1 MTLDTINPYL
11 GSIDKLLSTTRDD
24 KGKEYVQPALKN
36 LGSVAIPLIRE
47 VIAPASFRNADPE
60 ITDILDLDGTRR
72 VRAVANKFKYGERS
86 RGLQVLRYFGA
97 GGSKPQNR
105 TAFESGD
112 RPSAAYDLNTIVFGD
127 SAEKVMS
134 RGKSAILP
142 VKAAAQYSDAVSVQP
157 YTNCVD
163 TSFHNRAAEDGTLFD
178 AEKKESSSNIFER
191 HVLLPGT
198 LLVQTITFNGRTA
211 PPIAL
216 EHLLLA
222 IGLAGAYGGQTSV
235 YGVNVRNHVVG
246 IYAARF
252 ERDIASPY
260 VALHRVRERAGG
272 RPALEDVRTALTEV
286 FSDAMPTHVP
296 GESVHRFQMQMIEAL
311 ESDDAEMRERYAEA
325 QVKIGE
331 FFDHWFAGFGP
342 K

>member
-1 MTLDTINPYL
+1 MTLDAIEPYL
-11 GSIDKLLSTTRDD
+11 GSLDKLLHTTRND

-60 ITDILDLDGTRR
+60 ITDILDLDGARR

-97 GGSKPQNR
+97 GGSMPQNK
-105 TAFESGD
+105 TAFASED

-127 SAEKVMS
+127 SANHGNRV
-134 RGKSAILP
+134 LP
-142 VKAAAQYSDAVSVQP
+142 VKAAAQYSDALSIQSYGDSV
-157 YTNCVD
+157 D
-163 TSFHNRAAEDGTLFD
+163 ASFHNRAAEDGTLFD
-178 AEKKESSSNIFER
+178 AEDKKNSSKIFER

-198 LLVQTITFNGRTA
+198 LLVQTISFNGRTA
-211 PPIAL
+211 PLLAL
-216 EHLLLA
+216 EHLLLS

-235 YGVNVRNHVVG
+235 YGVNVRNHIVG
-246 IYAARF
+246 IYATRF

-260 VALHRVRERAGG
+260 VALGGIPKCAGG
-272 RPALEDVRTALTEV
+272 RGAIEDVQKALADR
-286 FSDAMPTHVP
+286 FSDAATEKVA
-296 GESVHRFQMQMIEAL
+296 GDDVRRLQTRMIDNLEKNDAGMRKRYTEAHG
-311 ESDDAEMRERYAEA
+311 
-325 QVKIGE
+325 KIGK
-331 FFDHWFAGFGP
+331 FFDEWFAGFGQR

>member
-1 MTLDTINPYL
+1 MALDTINPYL
-11 GSIDKLLSTTRDD
+11 GSIDKLLSTARDD

-97 GGSKPQNR
+97 GGSMPQNR
-105 TAFESGD
+105 TAFASGD
-112 RPSAAYDLNTIVFGD
+112 RPSVAYDLNTIVFGD
-127 SAEKVMS
+127 SANHGNRV
-134 RGKSAILP
+134 LP
-142 VKAAAQYSDAVSVQP
+142 VKAAAQYSDAVSIQP
-157 YTNCVD
+157 YTDCVD

-178 AEKKESSSNIFER
+178 AKDKTNSSNIFER
-191 HVLLPGT
+191 HVLLPRT

-211 PPIAL
+211 PPIAI

-235 YGVNVRNHVVG
+235 YGVNVRNHIVG
-246 IYAARF
+246 IYATRF

-260 VALHRVRERAGG
+260 VMLRRVRERAGDK
-272 RPALEDVRTALTEV
+272 PALEGVRTALTEA
-286 FSDAMPTHVP
+286 FSEAMPTHVP
-296 GESVHRFQMQMIEAL
+296 GESVHRLQMRMIEEL
-311 ESDDAEMRERYAEA
+311 ESDDAEMRKRYAEA
-325 QVKIGE
+325 QGKIGE
-331 FFDHWFAGFGP
+331 FFDHWFAGFGS